1 MKLPWAI
8 LVAGFCHFAVA
19 GRMGAATPGTIY
31 FVLGSDTALW
41 NAAGGINIAVHTNRF
56 STALYTD
63 PAGRAAQAMDPA
75 WRARFTDSFGTP
87 LKLTWWMLVGS
98 VYGSSENT
106 DAPVPNLLPLHLM
119 RAFHGD
125 AVRRLGD
132 EITLHYH
139 TFLWSDYAGAGTYFW
154 NQAKTFRECRGDF
167 DQAITQSLV
176 EEDTYT
182 VTFRSGWHYMDNE
195 WQGYIN
201 QLWPYNMD
209 NDSPHVGNPPR
220 QPYFNIL
227 DWSKAPTNF
236 IPFHPATT
244 NYQVPGDGAGWN
256 VRSVKTPNVTQAL
269 VDSIFADAATGTSQV
284 VSFWAHLPES
294 FFLTDMERM
303 DAYIHA
309 SAQSHPEVSFRYCTS
324 VEAMQRWRGLADGT
338 PPVLEV
344 TSAIV
349 EDATVLTLRTDR
361 PLFQKEPFIG
371 LKDTSGNYRIVA
383 CEPAGLNAWTA
394 RLPVPTRSLAKV
406 GIAVVDDAG
415 NLTTRTLRW
424 IPDETFVD
432 NADPGYTETHGSW
445 TPRTGSAWGHDAR
458 QVAIPPGAAA
468 GAEWRFTV
476 PERRIYGVDVQIP
489 VLTNPPASVT
499 WTLQSE
505 TSALASVSFP
515 EGTPSPGWVRL
526 FELELANAENL
537 HLVLAATNSS
547 GEPQMALAD
556 VIRVT
561 PLLSPDPEVRDLV
574 VDAGLGTATLLWMS
588 PTPCRVVVDYG
599 IGLRYG
605 HHVVPEDSPVRRH
618 AVTLTEVSPGQLVQY
633 QILSDTGA
641 KTVTYSGEFT
651 MPRPT
656 APVAMPLFALDD
668 PWRFSTNSPEGIG
681 WTLPEYDDSGWTT
694 GTGLLWADARG
705 VSGDPNVQPKG
716 TELPLNPGTGFPWT
730 TYYARARFICPD
742 PATVRELTVTNRI
755 DDGAVLY
762 LNGREVWRNN
772 LPAAPAVIESGTR
785 ASAYNCGGNAT
796 CSVGFAIAGGAA
808 SPLVTGT
815 NVLAVEVHNY
825 DPRSPDITLGSEVVA
840 HVEASEPPVLK
851 VFAESPDA
859 VTLYWNGTGTVLQ
872 RAVEFPPTG
881 VWEDVSDVA
890 RHSPYRPASGSGG
903 FFRLRQRSLD
913 ESP

>member
-8 LVAGFCHFAVA
+8 LVAGLWYLMVMARV
-19 GRMGAATPGTIY
+19 GAASPGTIY

-41 NAAGGINIAVHTNRF
+41 NAAGGINIAVHTNHF

-75 WRARFTDSFGTP
+75 WRSRFTDSFGTP

-125 AVRRLGD
+125 AARRLGD

-167 DQAITQSLV
+167 DRAITQSLV

-195 WQGYIN
+195 WQDYIN
-201 QLWPYNMD
+201 ELWPYNMD

-220 QPYFNIL
+220 QPFFNIL

-244 NYQVPGDGAGWN
+244 NYQVPGDGTGWN

-269 VDSIFADAATGTSQV
+269 VDGIFADAAAGTSQV

-309 SAQSHPEVSFRYCTS
+309 SAQAHPEVSFRYCTS
-324 VEAMQRWRGLADGT
+324 VEAMQRWRGLAEGT

-344 TSAIV
+344 TSATV

-361 PLFQKEPFIG
+361 PIFQKEPFIG

-383 CEPAGLNAWTA
+383 CEPAGPNAWTA
-394 RLPVPTRSLAKV
+394 RMPVPTRSLAKA

-415 NLTTRTLRW
+415 NLTTRILRW
-424 IPDETFVD
+424 IPDEQFVD
-432 NADPGYTETHGSW
+432 NADPGYAETAGSW
-445 TPRTGSAWGHDAR
+445 SARPGSAWGHDSR
-458 QVAIPPGAAA
+458 QVTISPGSTAS
-468 GAEWRFTV
+468 AEWKFTV
-476 PERRIYGVDVQIP
+476 PERRNYRVDVQIP
-489 VLTNPPASVT
+489 ILTNLPASVT
-499 WTLQSE
+499 WTLQSGATE
-505 TSALASVSFP
+505 LASASFP
-515 EGTPSPGWVRL
+515 EGTLSPGWVRL
-526 FELELANAENL
+526 FELELGAAEEL
-537 HLVLAATNSS
+537 RLVMKAGNSA
-547 GEPQMALAD
+547 GEPRMALAD

-561 PLLSPDPEVRDLV
+561 PLLAPDPAVRDLV
-574 VDAGLGTATLLWMS
+574 VDAALGTATLLWTS
-588 PTPCRVVVDYG
+588 PTPCRATVDYG

-605 HHVVPEDSPVRRH
+605 HRVAPEGPALRRH
-618 AVTLTEVSPGQLVQY
+618 AVTLTEVVPGERVQY
-633 QILSDTGA
+633 QILSDTGSQ
-641 KTVTYSGEFT
+641 TVTYTGEFI
-651 MPRPT
+651 MPEPA
-656 APVAMPLFALDD
+656 APVATPLFALGDS
-668 PWRFSTNSPEGIG
+668 WRFSSNASDGMG
-681 WTLPEYDDSGWTT
+681 WTLPSFEDASWAT
-694 GTGLLWADARG
+694 GQGLLWADSRG
-705 VSGDPNVQPKG
+705 LAGDPNVQPKG
-716 TELPLNPGTGFPWT
+716 TELPLDPSTGFPWT
-730 TYYARARFICPD
+730 TYYARARFVCPD
-742 PATVRELTVTNRI
+742 PATVREVTITNRI
-755 DDGAVLY
+755 DDGAVFY
-762 LNGREVWRNN
+762 LNGHEVWRNN
-772 LPAAPAVIESGTR
+772 LPAAPAVIGNGTR
-785 ASAYNCGGNAT
+785 ALAFNCAGNAT
-796 CSVGFAIAGGAA
+796 CAVGFAVAGGAA
-808 SPLVTGT
+808 SPLVAGT
-815 NVLAVEVHNY
+815 NVLAVEVHNF

-840 HVEASEPPVLK
+840 LVESSEPPILK
-851 VFAESPDA
+851 VFADSPDS

-872 RAVEFPPTG
+872 RAVAFLPEA
-881 VWEDVSDVA
+881 VWEDVPGSA
-890 RHSPYRPASGSGG
+890 GRSPYRPASGSGG
-903 FFRLRQRSLD
+903 FFRLRQRNPD
-913 ESP
+913 ETP